1 MNNIGKTKI
10 KVVGIG
16 GGGSNTVSR
25 IYKNPVY
32 GISYLTINT
41 DLQDLRNNL
50 TPTRLL
56 IGNSISK
63 GRGLGGNINE
73 AKHCFESD
81 TQLIK
86 KNLSD
91 ADLIFIASGMG
102 GGTGTVGSVTTAKL
116 AKESGSLV
124 ISVVTSPFAFEGKE
138 RITRAKKGLLELE
151 KFSDILINIPND
163 IFLSS
168 SNKKDSIENNFKKA
182 DEVIDQSIR
191 SISELITLPGDINL
205 DFADVKTIISD
216 GGHGKISSGKGYGKN
231 KAREAIESALLNPL
245 LDVSIYGAKKII
257 FNVVGGED
265 MTLEEVYYISD
276 SLKSMTDHNSEIIF
290 GTKIDPFMEE
300 EISLTFVATGFPK
313 NRMIKKIDYQTKHHI
328 SPEIHLKS
336 SDEKISLK

>member
-32 GISYLTINT
+32 GINYLTVNT

-63 GRGLGGNINE
+63 GRGQGGNINE
-73 AKHCFESD
+73 AKRCFESD
-81 TQLIK
+81 IQLIQN
-86 KNLSD
+86 NLYD
-91 ADLIFIASGMG
+91 ADLIFISCGMG
-102 GGTGTVGSVTTAKL
+102 GGTGTAGSSTIAKI

-124 ISVVTSPFAFEGKE
+124 ISIVTTPFSFEGKE
-138 RITRAKKGLLELE
+138 RISRAKKGLIELE
-151 KFSDILINIPND
+151 KFSDILISIPND
-163 IFLSS
+163 IFLSTP
-168 SNKKDSIENNFKKA
+168 NKKDSVRNNFKKV
-182 DEVIDQSIR
+182 DEIIDQSIR

-205 DFADVKTIISD
+205 DFADVKTIIS
-216 GGHGKISSGKGYGKN
+216 GGGQGKISSGKGYGKY
-231 KAREAIESALLNPL
+231 KAKEAIESVLLNPL
-245 LDVSIYGAKKII
+245 LDVSIEGAKKIM

-265 MTLEEVYYISD
+265 MTLEEVYFISD
-276 SLKSMTDHNSEIIF
+276 YLKSMTAHNSEIIF

-300 EISLTFVATGFPK
+300 EIYLTFVATGFPK
-313 NRMIKKIDYQTKHHI
+313 NNIPTKNSYDTKYSI
-328 SPEIHLKS
+328 SSEIFTKS
-336 SDEKISLK
+336 NKEKISL